1 MKKQEII
8 QELKKGGA
16 GREVIAEIGRVL
28 CAYGEVNVV
37 RNCGNY
43 SVSASVF
50 LDCFKKGSDYKVWFI
65 KDTEWYTEDERVENY
80 INEFCDFPDF
90 YKGRRS
96 YIELNKVS
104 RDIRAGKVAAKMIGG
119 EIKFVK
125 AA

>member
-1 MKKQEII
+1 M
-8 QELKKGGA
+8 KKGGA

>member
-28 CAYGEVNVV
+28 
-37 RNCGNY
+37 